1 MIDWLYAQ
9 VLAQCAWIAARVRCR
24 DRPVRALE
32 PLGSAAAQPAAR
44 PDASAR
50 RPTQSDDPVPLF
62 DFDAYFLGTWTFEW
76 VVPES
81 PLGPAGDVAG
91 STTYKLVD
99 GRFYEADTQ
108 AKSPSGSFTVR
119 ERIAHHKENKTI
131 ARHVTDS
138 RGFSYMQIAP
148 VGGDLGGFYNINYEG
163 EPFVFKG
170 RTIRVRDSLRLVSP
184 LNYRVA
190 TTISVDKGAFTNY
203 GNPWFQK
210 KN

>member
-1 MIDWLYAQ
+1 MKSP
-9 VLAQCAWIAARVRCR
+9 LAF
-24 DRPVRALE
+24 
-32 PLGSAAAQPAAR
+32 AAAALLLALSSLSAQQQPNQPRGQMPALG
-44 PDASAR
+44 

-62 DFDAYFLGTWTFEW
+62 DFEAYFIGTWTFEW

-91 STTYKLVD
+91 TITYKLAD

-108 AKSPSGSFTVR
+108 AKGPSGRFTVH
-119 ERIAHHKENKTI
+119 ERIAYHKENKTI

-148 VGGDLGGFYNINYEG
+148 VGGDLGGFYNINYES

-170 RTIRVRDSLRLVSP
+170 RTIRVRDSMRLVSP
-184 LNYRVA
+184 VNYRVA
-190 TTISVDKGAFTNY
+190 TTISVDKGTFTNY